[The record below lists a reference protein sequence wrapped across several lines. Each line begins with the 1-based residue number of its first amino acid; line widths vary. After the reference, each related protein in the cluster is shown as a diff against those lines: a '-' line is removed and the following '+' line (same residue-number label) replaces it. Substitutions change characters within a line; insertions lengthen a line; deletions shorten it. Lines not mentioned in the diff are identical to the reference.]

1 MAQRV
6 AEQPADEPLTIEKWE
21 LELDAGITVE
31 ADLSGSLAR
40 DLSYRF
46 EVIGPR
52 RRGARPL
59 DARVRGPGH
68 RLTPLIRLG
77 GVLPVRYR
85 SW

>member
-46 EVIGPR
+46 EVIGPD
-52 RRGARPL
+52 GEEL
-59 DARVRGPGH
+59 DHWTLVYEAPG
-68 RLTPLIRLG
+68 TD
-77 GVLPVRYR
+77 
-85 SW
+85 